1 MRHMKP
7 VNTRSAPAVL
17 SRAMR
22 TMIVALPVA
31 LLLNLVFIWSI
42 ADGGRR
48 DPASVS
54 SSEIAALCLI
64 SSLPGIA
71 ALALTCS
78 WGRRSVRNESQ

>member
-31 LLLNLVFIWSI
+31 LL
-42 ADGGRR
+42 
-48 DPASVS
+48 
-54 SSEIAALCLI
+54 CLI

-71 ALALTCS
+71 ALALTWS
-78 WGRRSVRNESQ
+78 RGRRSVRNESQ